1 MTQALRFTDVVNSGF
16 AEGKRVFI
24 RADLNVPLLPPTLRC
39 PPEGGS
45 AALGRPGGGWDDS
58 GAITEDT
65 RIRASVPCI
74 RLALDAGAAV
84 MVTSHLGRP
93 VEGEFKPEDSLA
105 PVATRLAELLGQPV
119 RLVAH
124 WVDGGFD
131 VKPGEVVLL
140 ENCRLNVGE
149 KKNKPELAAKL
160 GKLCDIF
167 VHDAFGTAHRAEG
180 TTYGIA
186 ETAPIACAGPLLA
199 AEMDAI
205 ATALQGTF
213 AGPPQERAV
222 PLGGSGAAAQ
232 GGAMPKRPLIAIV
245 AGSKVSTKLTI
256 LQSLAKNVDGLIVG
270 GGIANTFMLAAGLK
284 IGKSLAE
291 PDLVGEAKAV
301 IDAMAARG
309 AAVPIPTDVVTAKAF
324 AADAPATVK
333 KATEVADDDL
343 ILDIGP
349 ETAALLAQQLKA
361 AGTIVWNGPVGV
373 FEFAAFENGTKVL
386 AQAIADSSAF
396 SIAGGGDTL
405 AAIAKYGIEKD
416 VGYISTGGGAF
427 LEVLEGKTLP
437 AFEILA
443 RRAGN

>member
-1 MTQALRFTDVVNSGF
+1 
-16 AEGKRVFI
+16 VFI
-24 RADLNVPLLPPTLRC
+24 RADLNVPQ
-39 PPEGGS
+39 
-45 AALGRPGGGWDDS
+45 DDN
-58 GAITEDT
+58 GNITEDT
-65 RIRASVPCI
+65 RIRASIPAVQM
-74 RLALDAGAAV
+74 ALDAGAAV

-93 VEGEFKPEDSLA
+93 TEGEFKPEDSLA
-105 PVATRLAELLGQPV
+105 PVAARMSELLGKPV
-119 RLVAH
+119 RLVSN
-124 WVDGGFD
+124 WVDGGF
-131 VKPGEVVLL
+131 VATPGEVVML
-140 ENCRLNVGE
+140 ENCRLNKGE
-149 KKNKPELAAKL
+149 KKNSPELAAKL

-205 ATALQGTF
+205 GKAL
-213 AGPPQERAV
+213 AN
-222 PLGGSGAAAQ
+222 
-232 GGAMPKRPLIAIV
+232 PKRPLVAIV

-256 LQSLAKNVDGLIVG
+256 LQALAKNVDGLIVG

-291 PDLVGEAKAV
+291 PDLLGEATAV
-301 IDAMAARG
+301 IAAMKARG
-309 AAVPIPTDVVTAKAF
+309 ADVPIPTDVVCAKTF
-324 AADAPATVK
+324 SPDAVATVK
-333 KATEVADDDL
+333 AATDVADDDL

-349 ETAALLAQQLKA
+349 DTAAKLATQLKA

-373 FEFAAFENGTKVL
+373 FEFAAFEGGTKAI
-386 AQAIADSSAF
+386 AQAIAESPAF

-437 AFEILA
+437 AFEVLA
-443 RRAGN
+443 RRAG